1 MLPRSSCVCV
11 FRIIGSTTLSTK
23 VWKASGSV
31 LTLKW
36 SKGMC
41 MKNPHAMQISYVD
54 LRAAVQTPIV
64 KPSHTSAP
72 CTERWNYLRSL
83 LWEMFARRKCE
94 WRHLQD
100 KTLHCEI
107 KLPFRRYDLAA
118 SSHIV
123 FPWRRAI
130 LWMRPQREGSTARKN
145 NAFMFFLLHKSLWV
159 YSYSESKY
167 EFMFQQ
173 IKLYNC

>member
-1 MLPRSSCVCV
+1 MELLYFGPQAAEVYERCMLPRSSCVCV

-107 KLPFRRYDLAA
+107 RLPFRRVFSHCIIAHCFSMTA
-118 SSHIV
+118 SY
-123 FPWRRAI
+123 FMDETTERR
-130 LWMRPQREGSTARKN
+130 
-145 NAFMFFLLHKSLWV
+145 
-159 YSYSESKY
+159 
-167 EFMFQQ
+167 
-173 IKLYNC
+173 